1 MLVLTRRKGESI
13 QIGNDIRVKVISVEG
28 DQIKIGIDA
37 PRSVDIYRQ
46 EVYDAIQ
53 EQNNEALN
61 TEVDLLSILKDYP
74 ENK

>member
-13 QIGNDIRVKVISVEG
+13 QIGKEIEVKIISVEG

-37 PRSVDIYRQ
+37 PRSIDIYRQ
-46 EVYDAIQ
+46 EVYRAIQ

-61 TEVDLLSILKDYP
+61 TNVDLMSLLKD
-74 ENK
+74 KQ